1 MGIKEKLLLAFL
13 ITALL
18 PTILFGIIAGQ
29 TERQVQESFITVT
42 EETAPTLLVL
52 LRLESAVL
60 RMREEAVSQALLDA
74 ERLILAGEQPDTAI
88 DEEEAEFEAAKAD
101 MDEALATYLTHV
113 NEHPDEG
120 TIAEQLAPAG
130 QAVYA
135 AARRL
140 IELKQASTTG
150 GAVIRQKEEMER
162 TEEVFTAI
170 LQQALDQELRHL
182 QRTQADVTARI
193 ENAQQLNSNA
203 IVVTLIVAIL
213 TALALAQT
221 LANPIIALKQAAL
234 RVEQGDL
241 STQVEAPGED
251 EVGVLGQTFNQM
263 VKSLHRTTSSLDNI
277 LKTMSATLFVV
288 TPAGRI
294 ETANQA
300 ACDLLGYTSEEM
312 VGQPFHLVA
321 PDTPT
326 ALLAE
331 EQSTS
336 RLYRTKAG
344 EAIPVLFSSAF
355 LRDEQGQVLGLVC
368 IASDLTEQKQI
379 EERLREAKEQA
390 EAASRAKSAFLA
402 NMSHEL
408 RTPLNVIIGYSDLLR
423 QDLQEAGL
431 SGALVDLQRI
441 GRSGTH
447 LLSLINNILHLAKI
461 EAGRVQLRLETFAIP
476 DLIREMAS
484 SIEPLIVKNGN
495 SLHLNIPPTL
505 GIMQADATRVS
516 EILYNLLGNAS
527 KFTENGQITLTAER
541 ETQGEQGWIRFTVS
555 DTGIGMTPEQL
566 EVIFEEF
573 TQADSSTERRYGGT
587 GLGLTISQRLTE
599 LMGGTITV
607 ESELGVGS
615 SFIVRLP
622 AFTPLGSGAV
632 LAELADGATV
642 VPPDGSAASDTVL
655 VIDDDPA
662 VCTLL
667 VRALEGEGLTVRTAT
682 SGEEGLHL
690 ARMLRPT
697 AITLDVLMPNLDGWT
712 VLSELKAD
720 PDTADIPVIM
730 LTIVDDHQRG
740 FALGASEYLTK
751 PVERKRLLD
760 ILRRYR
766 RPIEREGEP
775 TTGQVLIVEDDRAT
789 REMLRRTLNQEGWQV
804 QEAHNG
810 HAALERLAQRI
821 PDLILLDLMLPEMD
835 GFQFV
840 AAAHQS
846 SAWQNIPI
854 VVLTALD
861 LTAQDHQ
868 RLNGYVRQIL
878 HKEARGYDELLREV
892 RDLVRASRAEPA
904 PSSSD
909 PARPAKILLVE
920 DDELNQDVLI
930 RQLQRYGHEVLL
942 ARDGEEGIQM
952 AQEVHPDLILM
963 DMSLP
968 RLDGW
973 QATQRLKAAPATRA
987 IPIIAL
993 TAHAMQGDRERALEV
1008 GCDDYES
1015 KPIDFAR
1022 LRAKIQQ
1029 ALHQGAGQGA
1039 ALAE

>member
-74 ERLILAGEQPDTAI
+74 ERLILAGEQSEEGLD
-88 DEEEAEFEAAKAD
+88 EEAEFEAAKAD
-101 MDEALATYLTHV
+101 MDEALAAYLTHTSAHAEEQAV
-113 NEHPDEG
+113 
-120 TIAEQLAPAG
+120 AEQLGPAG
-130 QAVYA
+130 QAVYEA
-135 AARRL
+135 AHRL

-150 GAVIRQKEEMER
+150 GAVIRQKEAMER
-162 TEEVFTAI
+162 EEEAFTAI

-182 QRTQADVTARI
+182 QRTQADVTGRI
-193 ENAQQLNSNA
+193 ESAQQLNSNA

-213 TALALAQT
+213 TALALAQA

-241 STQVEAPGED
+241 STQVDIRGED

-288 TPAGRI
+288 NPLGRI
-294 ETANQA
+294 ETVNQA
-300 ACDLLGYTSEEM
+300 ACDLLGYSRDEM
-312 VGQPFHLVA
+312 VGQPFALVA
-321 PDTPT
+321 LDTPT
-326 ALLAE
+326 ASLVE

-336 RLYRTKAG
+336 KLYRTKDG
-344 EAIPVLFSSAF
+344 MAIPVLFSSAL
-355 LRDEQGQVLGLVC
+355 LRDEQGQVQGLVC
-368 IASDLTEQKQI
+368 IASDLSEQKQI
-379 EERLREAKEQA
+379 EERLREARDQA

-423 QDLQEAGL
+423 QDLQDAGL
-431 SGALVDLQRI
+431 SGPLVDLQRI

-461 EAGRVQLRLETFAIP
+461 EAGRVQLRLETFSIP
-476 DLIREMAS
+476 DLIQELAS

-495 SLHLNIPPTL
+495 SLHLNVSPTL

-527 KFTENGQITLTAER
+527 KFTENGQVTLTAARER
-541 ETQGEQGWIRFTVS
+541 EGEQEWIRFTVS

-566 EVIFEEF
+566 EVVFEEF

-599 LMGGTITV
+599 LMGGSIAV

-615 SFIVRLP
+615 NFIVRLP
-622 AFTPLGSGAV
+622 AFAALGSGPAV
-632 LAELADGATV
+632 IELADGGAAAL
-642 VPPDGSAASDTVL
+642 PSGSATSDTVL

-667 VRALEGEGLTVRTAT
+667 LRALEGEGLTVRTAT

-690 ARMLRPT
+690 ARTLRPT

-720 PDTADIPVIM
+720 PETADIPVIM

-766 RPIEREGEP
+766 RSTAAEEGEP
-775 TTGQVLIVEDDRAT
+775 ATGQVLIVEDDRAT
-789 REMLRRTLNQEGWQV
+789 REMLRRTLHQEGWQV

-810 HAALERLAQRI
+810 HAALERLAQHI

-835 GFQFV
+835 GFQFA

-846 SAWQNIPI
+846 SAWQHIPI

-878 HKEARGYDELLREV
+878 HKEARGYDDLLREV
-892 RDLVRASRAEPA
+892 RHLVRASRAESLLPLA
-904 PSSSD
+904 

-930 RQLQRYGHEVLL
+930 RQLQRHGHEVLL
-942 ARDGEEGIQM
+942 AKDGQEGVEM
-952 AQEVHPDLILM
+952 AHQIRPDLILM

-973 QATQRLKAAPATRA
+973 QATQQLKAAPDTRT

-1022 LRAKIQQ
+1022 LRTKIQQ
-1029 ALHQGAGQGA
+1029 ALQQGAGQPST
-1039 ALAE
+1039 LPE